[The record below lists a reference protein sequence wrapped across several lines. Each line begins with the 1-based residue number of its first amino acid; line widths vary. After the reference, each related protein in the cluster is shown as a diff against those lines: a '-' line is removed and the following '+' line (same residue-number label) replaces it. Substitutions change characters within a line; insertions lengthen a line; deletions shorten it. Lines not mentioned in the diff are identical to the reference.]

1 MNESEW
7 NELQRV
13 WKSLPQEAE
22 PVAIEL
28 ERLRR
33 RRHWFTAEI
42 AVEAVIAIA
51 GLSVAAWTIAR
62 GGTFLV
68 VSGIATCILVAVVC
82 TLSARARMAPR
93 PNLDDAVGRAVAV
106 AKQHVLVRVRL
117 AAATIW
123 GIVAGMVFAGFMALA
138 RALLTTEAHLAG
150 YLAIGAVQLMLAAWL
165 AFAFRYY
172 QARSADLAKLESIA
186 DELER

>member
-7 NELQRV
+7 SELQRV
-13 WKSLPQEAE
+13 WQSLPPEAE

-28 ERLRR
+28 ERLQR
-33 RRHWFTAEI
+33 RRHWFTAEVV
-42 AVEAVIAIA
+42 VEGVIAIA

-62 GGTFLV
+62 GGTFFV
-68 VSGIATCILVAVVC
+68 VSGIATCVLVAVVC

-123 GIVAGMVFAGFMALA
+123 GIVAGMVFSGVMALG
-138 RALLTTEAHLAG
+138 RALLTTEANLAG
-150 YLAIGAVQLMLAAWL
+150 YLVIGAVQLMLAAWL

-172 QARSADLAKLESIA
+172 QSRTADLARIEAIA
-186 DELER
+186 DSLEQ